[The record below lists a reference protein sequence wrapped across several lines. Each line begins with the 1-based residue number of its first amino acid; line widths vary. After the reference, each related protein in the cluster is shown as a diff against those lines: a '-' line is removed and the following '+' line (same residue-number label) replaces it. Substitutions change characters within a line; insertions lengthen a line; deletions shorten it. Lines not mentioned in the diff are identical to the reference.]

1 MMMKPKTNDANEIRL
16 YKARGGLPMRP
27 LNRDEALRV
36 IAIDCGW
43 TLQYTATSLKDGETA
58 ELIRIA
64 TKSLRHLIMMKVIDA
79 LKDPSQP
86 RGGKVDLHKIRNF
99 DADHPGQIRAWAL
112 ALLLGPN

>member
-64 TKSLRHLIMMKVIDA
+64 TFHLPGSSWPSVNSPSSPPSIDT
-79 LKDPSQP
+79 
-86 RGGKVDLHKIRNF
+86 RR
-99 DADHPGQIRAWAL
+99 RA
-112 ALLLGPN
+112 